1 VKFDC
6 IAFTSRTLSN
16 PLIARLAVTL
26 PAAAAVAQT
35 SGDAL
40 FRGSFE
46 NDADQSRID
55 ASIAEGRR
63 VGVSGRSEPIWLVAA
78 IHVWYG

>member
-1 VKFDC
+1 MKFDC

-46 NDADQSRID
+46 NDAD
-55 ASIAEGRR
+55 
-63 VGVSGRSEPIWLVAA
+63 
-78 IHVWYG
+78 

>member
-1 VKFDC
+1 MKFDG

-16 PLIARLAVTL
+16 PLIACLAVTL
-26 PAAAAVAQT
+26 LATAAVAQT

-40 FRGSFE
+40 LRGFFE
-46 NDADQSRID
+46 NEVNQRRID

-78 IHVWYG
+78 VHVWYG